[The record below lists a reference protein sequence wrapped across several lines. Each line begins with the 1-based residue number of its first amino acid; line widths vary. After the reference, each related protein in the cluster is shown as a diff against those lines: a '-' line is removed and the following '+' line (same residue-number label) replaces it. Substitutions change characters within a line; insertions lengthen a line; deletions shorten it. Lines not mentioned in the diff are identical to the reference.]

1 MGRKGARE
9 EGRGGGSEGHYR
21 GWGEEDVPKTET
33 GMGPNLER
41 EREGEGEGAR
51 GKGTCWPQSKAAEKA
66 LDKNTERS
74 GRIGPA
80 GEADRRT
87 YGRVASLPVVWE
99 SSRNAARPPAN
110 RTTARGETAQGS

>member
-1 MGRKGARE
+1 MG
-9 EGRGGGSEGHYR
+9 

-41 EREGEGEGAR
+41 EREGWGKRRGR

-74 GRIGPA
+74 GRSGPA
-80 GEADRRT
+80 GAADRRT
-87 YGRVASLPVVWE
+87 YGRTASLAVVWE
-99 SSRNAARPPAN
+99 SSQSAARPPAG
-110 RTTARGETAQGS
+110 RQPRGETAQGS